1 VFKIDHSCALVLGH
15 YLSAMKKE
23 LSPKQYSLSVVTTG
37 GAVRGRTVR
46 LIVAN
51 RTPSRIATA
60 D

>member
-1 VFKIDHSCALVLGH
+1 LVLGH